1 MSRRLFII
9 NSEAMRQRLCNY
21 IVKLPYGWRVEFK
34 ENKRSTE
41 QNSRLWANLTDVA
54 MQCTHH
60 GIKLTPE
67 DWKLLFISCLF
78 KAQAE
83 RMRLVPNLDGDG
95 FVALGGRSSDLTVSE
110 MRDLITLIEE
120 YGARNGVV
128 FHDKEG
134 KAA

>member
-1 MSRRLFII
+1 MILSRRLFII

-34 ENKRSTE
+34 EGKRSTE
-41 QNSRLWANLTDVA
+41 QSARMWANLTDIS
-54 MQCTHH
+54 MQAKYH
-60 GIKLTPE
+60 GIKLTPD
-67 DWKLLFISCLF
+67 DWKAVFIAALF
-78 KAQAE
+78 KNHAD

-128 FHDKEG
+128 FHDKQ
-134 KAA
+134 AA